1 MKVYKKKQN
10 RSTNNQDCEYAVLW
24 YTINALMRRKS
35 CFMQMIL
42 SSRLVNAFLVN
53 IYTNKYEYW
62 TRSSMLS
69 DPDRVLCIYI

>member
-1 MKVYKKKQN
+1 
-10 RSTNNQDCEYAVLW
+10 
-24 YTINALMRRKS
+24 MRRKS
-35 CFMQMIL
+35 CFMQMVL